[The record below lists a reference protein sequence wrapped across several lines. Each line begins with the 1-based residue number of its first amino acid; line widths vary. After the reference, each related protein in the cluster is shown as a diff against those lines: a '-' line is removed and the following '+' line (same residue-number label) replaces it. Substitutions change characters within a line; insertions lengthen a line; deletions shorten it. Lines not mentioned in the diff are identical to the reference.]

1 MGELPPAKSRYSPRY
16 CNCLMPSACAVAG
29 SSPAG
34 TRRARRWPCAS
45 RYVWPEIRLQLPDSA
60 KWPHAPY
67 LPRHCAGIA
76 DHHTAR
82 IKHLCRLIRVREA
95 GQTHRIA
102 IHNEIHAAETRQ
114 YIRIR
119 WLMGSV
125 YRHTT
130 YRNVWIQGR
139 SGILAHPCG
148 RVRLL
153 LDRWVITS
161 VTGREQC
168 SGIHVAVFGVQLV
181 GIDSVVSLS
190 FDHRLTSSVYTG

>member
-1 MGELPPAKSRYSPRY
+1 MCGLRFV
-16 CNCLMPSACAVAG
+16 CNCRI
-29 SSPAG
+29 
-34 TRRARRWPCAS
+34 RRNGHTHHTS
-45 RYVWPEIRLQLPDSA
+45 RVD
-60 KWPHAPY
+60 
-67 LPRHCAGIA
+67 CAGIA

-181 GIDSVVSLS
+181 GIDFGRIIEL
-190 FDHRLTSSVYTG
+190 